1 MDARSV
7 LLVQA
12 TQGPLLV
19 WSRTLGMSSHRAEIL
34 SDFCSPCR
42 HHAWPIIFNEYLLEK

>member
-19 WSRTLGMSSHRAEIL
+19 WSRTLGMSSHRAEI
-34 SDFCSPCR
+34 FA
-42 HHAWPIIFNEYLLEK
+42 HHAGTMHGL